1 VASGVRDKLTVVCEV
16 GPVGVSVLSA
26 SSSWPDWLVARVTF
40 GQYLTRDDSMRETR
54 RCREEWLAQRDRLVG
69 VRSALLAAGQLRPTP
84 TRQSDGWG
92 LAFM

>member
-1 VASGVRDKLTVVCEV
+1 
-16 GPVGVSVLSA
+16 
-26 SSSWPDWLVARVTF
+26 
-40 GQYLTRDDSMRETR
+40 MRETR

-69 VRSALLAAGQLRPTP
+69 VRSVLLAAGQLRPTP